1 MMTTMRGRWSG
12 TMIDTEGINRRV
24 ELDLDEEDR
33 AVSGNVTLTAASTD
47 VAATKEGRLQ
57 GVTGSSDTGPRAEAR
72 SDSVQLI
79 YQFDSG
85 TELQF
90 DGRYAA
96 AGVHAEAAMF
106 GTYRFLSQGD
116 EQGSEGVAIFWRY
129 REPLEQGG

>member
-1 MMTTMRGRWSG
+1 MMAALRGRWSG
-12 TMIDTEGINRRV
+12 TMIDTEGIKRRV
-24 ELDLDEEDR
+24 ELDLDEDDR
-33 AVSGNVTLTAASTD
+33 AISGRVTLTVVSTD
-47 VAATKEGRLQ
+47 VPESKEGRLQ
-57 GVTGSSDTGPRAEAR
+57 GVMGYSDTGPRAEAR
-72 SDSVQLI
+72 SDNVQLI

-85 TELQF
+85 TELEF
-90 DGRYAA
+90 NGRYAA